1 MPLTQAQQGSQKILN
16 AKVFRIFTFSRKGV
30 IEIKKWEDLR
40 YNKISTNRN
49 LTEELIDEEKLKSTE
64 FRYGKITKK
73 VVIYRGENTTLKN
86 GIEYRNVEEYLKSLV

>member
-1 MPLTQAQQGSQKILN
+1 MCGS
-16 AKVFRIFTFSRKGV
+16 FTFSLKGV

-73 VVIYRGENTTLKN
+73 VVIYRGENTTFEN
-86 GIEYRNVEEYLKSLV
+86 GIEYRNLEEYLKSLVLTEIG